1 MKNMTLAHIAEVCG
15 GTYFGPEEK
24 KTEEVADIVT
34 DSRKAGE
41 GSLFVAIPGER
52 VDGHKFIPN
61 VASQGALAVISEQ
74 KLETPPCPYILVK
87 DSMEAIKAMAEY
99 YMQQL
104 NIPVVGITGSVGKT
118 STKEMIASV
127 LSEKYRVLKTE
138 GNLNNEIGL
147 PLTIFKIREEH
158 QVAVLEMGISEF
170 GEMHRLAEMAQPD
183 ICVIINI
190 GLCHLENLITRD
202 GILKAK
208 TESFEHLAPDGIAVL
223 NGDDDKLCDKKMV
236 NGRPAVFYGIGQEAK
251 TAETETG
258 SKRLAEKEVYAT
270 DVEAIGLEGTK
281 AVIHTP
287 EQQFEVVIP
296 IAGEHNVYNA
306 LAAVCVA
313 RRLGLDAEE
322 MKLGIEHA
330 HTIGG
335 RSNLIRK
342 NGITIIDDCYNA
354 NPVSMMASI
363 DVLSQAKGRKIAVLG
378 DMGELGSEEKKLH
391 GMVGTHF
398 AGKKIDALFV
408 TGTLAGEIAEEARR
422 VAPETRVYAEPDKE
436 ALEEALLEYRRPGD
450 TILVKASHFMGFSEI
465 VKKLEQPQ

>member
-1 MKNMTLAHIAEVCG
+1 MKNLTLENITKACKGVYHGDESKLGMEVEG
-15 GTYFGPEEK
+15 
-24 KTEEVADIVT
+24 VVI
-34 DSRKAGE
+34 DSRKVQKGY
-41 GSLFVAIPGER
+41 LFVAIDGEN
-52 VDGHKFIPN
+52 VNAHQFIPDTIEK
-61 VASQGALAVISEQ
+61 GALCVISHED
-74 KLETPPCPYILVK
+74 LGDTDFSYILVESTGQALLDIAK
-87 DSMEAIKAMAEY
+87 LYRDSFDIK
-99 YMQQL
+99 
-104 NIPVVGITGSVGKT
+104 VVGITGSVGKT

-127 LSEKYRVLKTE
+127 VAQKYQVHKTI
-138 GNLNNEIGL
+138 GNFNNEWGL
-147 PLTIFKIREEH
+147 PLTIFEMNEDH
-158 QVAVLEMGISEF
+158 QVAILEMGVNHF
-170 GEMHRLAEMAQPD
+170 GEMRRLSSVASPD
-183 ICVIINI
+183 ICVITNI

-354 NPVSMMASI
+354 NPVSMKAAI
-363 DVLSQAKGRKIAVLG
+363 DVLNLGIGRRVAIVG
-378 DMGELGSEEKKLH
+378 NMGELGENAGNLHREVGAYLAQTGVDAVFAVGDLARSITDGFQELAPKRCARWFASNEEL
-391 GMVGTHF
+391 
-398 AGKKIDALFV
+398 I
-408 TGTLAGEIAEEARR
+408 
-422 VAPETRVYAEPDKE
+422 P
-436 ALEEALLEYRRPGD
+436 LLKDLIQDGD
-450 TILVKASHFMGFSEI
+450 NILVKASNSMHFSEI
-465 VKKLEQPQ
+465 VSALQNL